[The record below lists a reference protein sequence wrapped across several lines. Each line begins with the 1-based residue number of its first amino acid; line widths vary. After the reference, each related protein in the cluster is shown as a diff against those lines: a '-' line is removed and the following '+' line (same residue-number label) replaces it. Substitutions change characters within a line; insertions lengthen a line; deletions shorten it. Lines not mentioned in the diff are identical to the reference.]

1 MDVSNVRLFQATDDY
16 TTKYPQAVDFAKQQL
31 DIFWHPDEIAV
42 EKDIHDM
49 RVNLSVAEKHGVITV
64 LKLFTMYELIAGGEY
79 WGERVMKDFPRPDI
93 QRMASAFSFFELN
106 VHAPFYNKIN
116 ELLGLASEEFYTE
129 YTRDETLKSR
139 MEFIDEYVN
148 HDDPLTS
155 LGVFSM
161 VEGAVL
167 YSSFAFLKHFQNQG
181 KNLMVNI
188 NAGINFSVRDE
199 NLHSMGGAWLYRKLK
214 SEMKLDKRSINP
226 LEKRIIS
233 AAYKIFDHEE
243 RIVDMIFEE
252 GRIKGITELQMK
264 NFVKSR
270 INLCLQNL
278 EIDPIFEV
286 DYNPIAEWF
295 YKNINGGKLN
305 DFFYSLGSEYNRDWN
320 ESEFC
325 WHCPEVEEFL
335 ESDEIKLIA

>member
-1 MDVSNVRLFQATDDY
+1 MTLTRIQTPTEDY
-16 TTKYPQAVDFAKQQL
+16 TTKYHQAVEFAKTQL
-31 DIFWHPDEIAV
+31 DVFWHPDEIAV

-49 RVNLSVAEKHGVITV
+49 RVNLSDAEYHGVITV

-116 ELLGLASEEFYTE
+116 ELLGLANEEFYTG
-129 YTRDETLKSR
+129 YANDPTLKSR

-148 HDDPLTS
+148 HDDLLTS

-188 NAGINFSVRDE
+188 GAGISFSVRDE
-199 NLHSMGGAWLYRKLK
+199 NLHSQGGAWLYREVKNERK
-214 SEMKLDKRSINP
+214 IDNRSIKP

-233 AAYKIFDHEE
+233 AAHKIFEHEE
-243 RIVDMIFEE
+243 RIVDMIYEK
-252 GRIKGITELQMK
+252 GNIKGITALQMK

-278 EIDPIFEV
+278 DIEPIFEV
-286 DYNPIAEWF
+286 GYNPIADWF
-295 YKNINGGKLN
+295 YKSINGGQFN
-305 DFFYSLGSEYNRDWN
+305 DFFFKLGAEYNRDWTESSFCWN
-320 ESEFC
+320 CPESE
-325 WHCPEVEEFL
+325 EVL
-335 ESDEIKLIA
+335 EVA

>member
-1 MDVSNVRLFQATDDY
+1 MKQETRIQTQTSDY
-16 TTKYPQAVDFAKQQL
+16 TTKYPVAVDFAKTQL

-49 RVNLSVAEKHGVITV
+49 RVNLSESEYHGVITV

-116 ELLGLASEEFYTE
+116 ELLGLASEEFYTS
-129 YTRDETLKSR
+129 YTNDPVLKSR
-139 MEFIDEYVN
+139 MDFIDSYVN
-148 HDDPLTS
+148 HKDPLTS
-155 LGVFSM
+155 LAVFSM

-188 NAGINFSVRDE
+188 GAGIAFSVRDE
-199 NLHSMGGAWLYRKLK
+199 NLHSEGGAWLYKQLK
-214 SEMKLDKRSINP
+214 EEMQLDNRSIP
-226 LEKRIIS
+226 ALEKRIVE
-233 AAYKIFDHEE
+233 AAQQIFNHEE
-243 RIVDMIFEE
+243 RIVDMIFEK
-252 GRIKGITELQMK
+252 GTIKGITSKQLK
-264 NFVKSR
+264 NFVMSR
-270 INLCLQNL
+270 INDCLSSL
-278 EIDPIFEV
+278 GIDKIYDVE
-286 DYNPIAEWF
+286 YNPISDWF
-295 YKNINGGKLN
+295 YKSINGGQFN
-305 DFFYSLGSEYNRDWN
+305 DFFFKLGNEYSRDWS

-325 WHCPEVEEFL
+325 WHCGA
-335 ESDEIKLIA
+335 DENIIKIGV